1 MKATMATKTRPSSI
15 TQRVTYAL
23 TTFFSITTTTA
34 PITGPSSVPA
44 PPAMTISNASAEL
57 VSARTCGL
65 TNWL

>member
-1 MKATMATKTRPSSI
+1 MKATMATNTSPSSI

-23 TTFFSITTTTA
+23 TTFFSITTTIA
-34 PITGPSSVPA
+34 PMTGPRRVPA
-44 PPAMTISNASAEL
+44 PPAITMSSASAEL